1 MDFHKVLKW
10 FFFKITRNYH
20 NVGFSFGLLLCFF
33 LAGGQ
38 GSINGMEAGLL
49 IIEYNTT
56 EFIKDKITFFPLK

>member
-1 MDFHKVLKW
+1 M
-10 FFFKITRNYH
+10 
-20 NVGFSFGLLLCFF
+20 GFSFGLLLCFF

>member
-1 MDFHKVLKW
+1 MIIMWDSLLVGCFV
-10 FFFKITRNYH
+10 FFGR
-20 NVGFSFGLLLCFF
+20 
-33 LAGGQ
+33 GQ

>member
-1 MDFHKVLKW
+1 MWD
-10 FFFKITRNYH
+10 
-20 NVGFSFGLLLCFF
+20 SLLVCCFVFF

-56 EFIKDKITFFPLK
+56 ELIKDKITFFPLK